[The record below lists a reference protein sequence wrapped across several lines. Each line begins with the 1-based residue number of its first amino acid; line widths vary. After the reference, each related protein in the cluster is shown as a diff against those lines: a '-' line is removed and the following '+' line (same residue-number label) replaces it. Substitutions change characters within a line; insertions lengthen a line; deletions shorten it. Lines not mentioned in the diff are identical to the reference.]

1 MYSPKQFYVYIL
13 TNKWQTA
20 LYVGVT
26 SDVMRRLHEHRTKV
40 FPTSFSARYRVDK
53 LVYVEQYD
61 NPMTAIERE
70 KQIKAGSRL
79 NKDELIYSI
88 NPEWKDLSEAGPCVN
103 WQGPLISKSLP
114 ARRGEE
120 TFQT

>member
-13 TNKWQTA
+13 TNKWQSA

-26 SDVMRRLHEHRTKV
+26 SDVMRRVHEHRNKI

-53 LVYVEQYD
+53 LVYVEQFD

-79 NKDELIYSI
+79 NKVVLVQSL
-88 NPEWKDLSEAGPCVN
+88 NPEWRDLSVA
-103 WQGPLISKSLP
+103 
-114 ARRGEE
+114 
-120 TFQT
+120 